1 MGKIDLDWQTRSLTR
16 IEGLYLGQIRWEN
29 NVNIEINF
37 KKYGVRVSIGFFL
50 AGSCEHNNKLPSS
63 VLDWSSLDPMGNYI
77 KSS

>member
-37 KKYGVRVSIGFFL
+37 KRIWCEGINWFFS
-50 AGSCEHNNKLPSS
+50 GW
-63 VLDWSSLDPMGNYI
+63 VL
-77 KSS
+77 